1 MRTDLPGPSPSLKME
16 MRDMGAKR
24 RGGALCLIP
33 WPAPHRHRQ
42 DTISTVQIFGIDV
55 GGSGIKGAPVDI
67 RTGRLAAERLRI
79 PTPKGARP
87 KAVAAVV
94 ASMLDHFGWQGP
106 VGCGI
111 PARVKQ
117 GVARTAANISDD
129 WIGTDAAR
137 LFSKASKRPFAVLN
151 DADAA
156 ALAEMHFGA
165 GRGLQGVVLMLTLG
179 TGIGSALFVDN
190 ALVPNTEFGHFWLRG
205 QVAERYASDR
215 ARKEENLDWKTW
227 AARMQ
232 EYLTHL
238 ERLLDID
245 AIILGGGVSKPSRS
259 EKFLHLLDTKAQLL
273 TAELRNEAGIVGAA
287 LTAGRLIADQ

>member
-1 MRTDLPGPSPSLKME
+1 MAR
-16 MRDMGAKR
+16 
-24 RGGALCLIP
+24 
-33 WPAPHRHRQ
+33 PARIRYSQ
-42 DTISTVQIFGIDV
+42 DTISTVHIFGIDV

-67 RTGRLAAERLRI
+67 RTGRLVAERLRI
-79 PTPKGARP
+79 PTPKGASP

-117 GVARTAANISDD
+117 GVAHTAANISDA
-129 WIGTDAAR
+129 WIGTNAVQ
-137 LFSKASKRPFAVLN
+137 LFSNASGQPFAVLN

-165 GRGLQGVVLMLTLG
+165 GRGLKGVVLMLTLG
-179 TGIGSALFVDN
+179 TGIGSALFVEN
-190 ALVPNTEFGHFWLRG
+190 TLIPNTEFGHFWLQGRI
-205 QVAERYASDR
+205 AEHYASDR
-215 ARKEENLDWKTW
+215 VRKEEDLNWKTW

-232 EYLTHL
+232 EYLSHL

-259 EKFLHLLDTKAQLL
+259 QKFLHLLDTKAQLL

-287 LTAGRLIADQ
+287 CAASHLAADR

>member
-33 WPAPHRHRQ
+33 WPAPHRQ

-87 KAVAAVV
+87 KAVASVV

>member
-1 MRTDLPGPSPSLKME
+1 MVSLS
-16 MRDMGAKR
+16 RSR
-24 RGGALCLIP
+24 CS
-33 WPAPHRHRQ
+33 Q
-42 DTISTVQIFGIDV
+42 DTISAVQIFGIDV

-67 RTGRLAAERLRI
+67 RAGRLVAERLRI
-79 PTPKGARP
+79 PTPKGASP
-87 KAVAAVV
+87 KAVADVV
-94 ASMLDHFGWQGP
+94 ASMLDHFGWRGP

-117 GVARTAANISDD
+117 GVAHTAANISDA
-129 WIGTDAAR
+129 WIGTNAAR
-137 LFSKASKRPFAVLN
+137 LFSRVSRRPFAVLN

-165 GRGLQGVVLMLTLG
+165 GRGLEGVVLMLTLG

-190 ALVPNTEFGHFWLRG
+190 TLIPNTEFGHFWLRG
-205 QVAERYASDR
+205 RVAEQYASDR
-215 ARKEENLDWKTW
+215 VRKEEDLNWKTW

-232 EYLTHL
+232 EYLSHL

-259 EKFLHLLDTKAQLL
+259 EKFLHLLDAKAQLL

-287 LTAGRLIADQ
+287 WAAGQLIADR